1 MRLRPLVIIT
11 EHLSDEATAWLE
23 ERAEV
28 VHCAVTD
35 EDFKALAPRVAA
47 LIVRTYTEVD
57 AALLSNLP
65 QLRAVG
71 RAGVGLDNVDERACA
86 SRGVRV
92 FNTPDANTQAVVE
105 YVLALLCDA
114 LRPRLFLDAPVAKE
128 EWNEIR
134 QEVVG
139 LWQMNELVLGIL
151 GFGRVGKRVTEVARA
166 IGFQVIYNDLLEV
179 PECERRGAQPVA
191 LEALFTDADIVSI
204 HIDGRNENRKFVC
217 AALIDLLRSDA
228 VLINT
233 ARGMVL
239 DDTALA
245 GFLARNPAAMAL
257 LDVHDP
263 EPFTASNPLLGL
275 PNAHLAPHLASRTM
289 SAMDAMSWVVK
300 DVWSAIAE

>member
-1 MRLRPLVIIT
+1 MRLRPLVVIT
-11 EHLSDEATAWLE
+11 EHLSEEATAWLE

-28 VHCAVTD
+28 VHASVTD
-35 EDFKALAPRVAA
+35 DAFLAIAPRVNA

-57 AALLSNLP
+57 EALLDTLP
-65 QLRAVG
+65 LLRAVG

-86 SRGVRV
+86 QRGIHV

-114 LRPRLFLDAPVAKE
+114 LRPRLFLDAPVCKE

-151 GFGRVGKRVTEVARA
+151 GFGRVGKRIAEVARA
-166 IGFQVIYNDLLEV
+166 IGFQVIYNDLLEI
-179 PECERRGAQPVA
+179 PESARFGAQPVGI
-191 LEALFTDADIVSI
+191 EALFTDADIVTI
-204 HIDGRNENRKFVC
+204 HVDGRSENRKFVS
-217 AALIDLLRSDA
+217 AALINIMRSDA
-228 VLINT
+228 VMINT

-245 GFLARNPAAMAL
+245 GFLARNPAAMAM

-263 EPFTASNPLLGL
+263 EPFTAENPLLGL

-300 DVWSAIAE
+300 DVWRVIE